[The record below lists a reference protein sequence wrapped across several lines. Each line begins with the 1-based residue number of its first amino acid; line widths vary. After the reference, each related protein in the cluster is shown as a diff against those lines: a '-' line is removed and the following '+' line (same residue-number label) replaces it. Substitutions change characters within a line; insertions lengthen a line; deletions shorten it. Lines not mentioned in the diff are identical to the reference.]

1 VTAIGRSAWLY
12 VGMIVSP
19 YQGGCQTLPAGSRSN
34 LAQAIEKADRFFNN
48 D

>member
-1 VTAIGRSAWLY
+1 MTAIGRSAWLY

-19 YQGGCQTLPAGSRSN
+19 YRGGYLTLPTGSRSN
-34 LAQAIEKADRFFNN
+34 LAQANEKADRYFNI